1 MIGLHHHSNVA
12 TIGSYIEVW
21 MLAFAFKG
29 NLGSRTINWKRKI
42 KFLEID
48 IFVKKGIFM
57 VTPPKR
63 PLYLHDRLTD
73 VGF

>member
-1 MIGLHHHSNVA
+1 
-12 TIGSYIEVW
+12 

-29 NLGSRTINWKRKI
+29 YLGSRTKNWREKKY
-42 KFLEID
+42 
-48 IFVKKGIFM
+48 IFGNNHFFEKGIFM